1 MFHELRDLEEQYP
14 EFKTKNSPTIR
25 VGGKVL
31 DKFDKVVHRERM
43 ASLNDAKNKTE
54 VQE

>member
-14 EFKTKNSPTIR
+14 EFITNNSPTVRI
-25 VGGKVL
+25 GGKVL
-31 DKFDKVVHRERM
+31 DKFNKVVHKDKM
-43 ASLNDAKNKTE
+43 MSLNDAKNKIE